1 MSQSPNSTDTQ
12 AVLQSMLQ
20 RLKIQQGKD
29 SATQQHTHVPISTVS
44 TCAEG
49 VAEASSVQKLNNGP
63 VGGHEFGSNG
73 IPSRLLTISEAGQ
86 SLSLKDEVAQKP
98 VLNWEVDKGHISF
111 PVHKD
116 QSDGGTSQN
125 RVMGQDTQLR
135 IPPAETGQLVPAE
148 LPKEGNVTS
157 NRAEMQTVNIG
168 GLTVSSTEQTWNQGF
183 QPKVFAWSSSPTH
196 AAGTPR
202 YRVLPLENGEFS
214 PSTDTHMTATGFSRN
229 QQSAGNKTRRWT
241 QRIKAR
247 WKDRQGSFGKK
258 QKEEQRDAKQIGQ
271 QAEVSDKY
279 ISEFSCFVDKAE
291 GHNILFISLI
301 SPLKQLLRTNS
312 IISASNG
319 EEEAV
324 VSPPGPSDPIKT
336 ALTCTEDTKN
346 EARIR

>member
-29 SATQQHTHVPISTVS
+29 SATQQHTHLPVSTVS

-49 VAEASSVQKLNNGP
+49 VSEASSVQKLNNGP
-63 VGGHEFGSNG
+63 VGGLEFGSNG
-73 IPSRLLTISEAGQ
+73 IPSRLLRISKTEQ

-98 VLNWEVDKGHISF
+98 VLNSEVDKGHISF

-116 QSDGGTSQN
+116 QSDGGTSPN

-148 LPKEGNVTS
+148 LPKDGNVTS
-157 NRAEMQTVNIG
+157 NKVDVQTVNIRG
-168 GLTVSSTEQTWNQGF
+168 VTVSSTEQTWNQGF

-196 AAGTPR
+196 AAGTPQ

-214 PSTDTHMTATGFSRN
+214 PSTDTHTTATNLDNDGGGFSRN
-229 QQSAGNKTRRWT
+229 QQSSRNKTRRWT

-247 WKDRQGSFGKK
+247 WKDRRESFGKK
-258 QKEEQRDAKQIGQ
+258 HKEEQRDAKQIGQ
-271 QAEVSDKY
+271 QAEVSDKIY
-279 ISEFSCFVDKAE
+279 F
-291 GHNILFISLI
+291 
-301 SPLKQLLRTNS
+301 
-312 IISASNG
+312 
-319 EEEAV
+319 
-324 VSPPGPSDPIKT
+324 
-336 ALTCTEDTKN
+336 
-346 EARIR
+346 

>member
-12 AVLQSMLQ
+12 AMLQSMLQ

-29 SATQQHTHVPISTVS
+29 GVTHQHTHVPISIVS

-73 IPSRLLTISEAGQ
+73 IPSRLLRISETGQ

-98 VLNWEVDKGHISF
+98 VLNLEVDKGHISF

-116 QSDGGTSQN
+116 QSDGQN
-125 RVMGQDTQLR
+125 SLMGQDTQLR
-135 IPPAETGQLVPAE
+135 IPAAETGQLVPAE
-148 LPKEGNVTS
+148 SPKDGNVTS
-157 NRAEMQTVNIG
+157 NMADVQTVNIG
-168 GLTVSSTEQTWNQGF
+168 GGTWNQGF

-196 AAGTPR
+196 AAVTPC

-214 PSTDTHMTATGFSRN
+214 PSTDTHMTVADLDNERSGFNRN
-229 QQSAGNKTRRWT
+229 EESTGNKTRRWT

-247 WKDRQGSFGKK
+247 WKDRRGSYGKK

-271 QAEVSDKY
+271 QAEVSDKIY
-279 ISEFSCFVDKAE
+279 F
-291 GHNILFISLI
+291 
-301 SPLKQLLRTNS
+301 
-312 IISASNG
+312 
-319 EEEAV
+319 
-324 VSPPGPSDPIKT
+324 
-336 ALTCTEDTKN
+336 
-346 EARIR
+346 

>member
-44 TCAEG
+44 TCAEE

-63 VGGHEFGSNG
+63 IGGLEFGSNG
-73 IPSRLLTISEAGQ
+73 IPSRLLRISEAGQ
-86 SLSLKDEVAQKP
+86 SVSLKDEVARKP

-116 QSDGGTSQN
+116 QSDDGTSQN
-125 RVMGQDTQLR
+125 TQLR

-148 LPKEGNVTS
+148 LPKDGNVTS
-157 NRAEMQTVNIG
+157 TRVDVQTVNIG
-168 GLTVSSTEQTWNQGF
+168 GVTVSGTEQTWNQGF

-214 PSTDTHMTATGFSRN
+214 PSTDTHMTATDLDKERGGFSSN
-229 QQSAGNKTRRWT
+229 QQSTGNKTRRWT

-258 QKEEQRDAKQIGQ
+258 QKEEQRDAQQIGQ
-271 QAEVSDKY
+271 QAEVSEK
-279 ISEFSCFVDKAE
+279 ISF
-291 GHNILFISLI
+291 
-301 SPLKQLLRTNS
+301 
-312 IISASNG
+312 
-319 EEEAV
+319 
-324 VSPPGPSDPIKT
+324 
-336 ALTCTEDTKN
+336 
-346 EARIR
+346 

>member
-1 MSQSPNSTDTQ
+1 MSQSANSTDTQ

-29 SATQQHTHVPISTVS
+29 GVTQQHTHVPISTVS

-73 IPSRLLTISEAGQ
+73 IPSRLLRISETGQ

-98 VLNWEVDKGHISF
+98 VLNWEVDMGHISF
-111 PVHKD
+111 PFHKD

-125 RVMGQDTQLR
+125 SLMGQDTQLR

-148 LPKEGNVTS
+148 LPKDGNVTS
-157 NRAEMQTVNIG
+157 NTADVQTVNIG
-168 GLTVSSTEQTWNQGF
+168 GGTWNQGF

-214 PSTDTHMTATGFSRN
+214 TSTDTHMTAGDLDNERGGFNRN
-229 QQSAGNKTRRWT
+229 QESTGNKTRRWT

-247 WKDRQGSFGKK
+247 WKDRRGSYGKK
-258 QKEEQRDAKQIGQ
+258 QEEEQRDAKQIGQ
-271 QAEVSDKY
+271 QAEVSDKIY
-279 ISEFSCFVDKAE
+279 F
-291 GHNILFISLI
+291 
-301 SPLKQLLRTNS
+301 
-312 IISASNG
+312 
-319 EEEAV
+319 
-324 VSPPGPSDPIKT
+324 
-336 ALTCTEDTKN
+336 
-346 EARIR
+346 

>member
-1 MSQSPNSTDTQ
+1 MSQSPYSTDTQ

-63 VGGHEFGSNG
+63 EGGHEFGSNG
-73 IPSRLLTISEAGQ
+73 MPSRLLRISEAGQ
-86 SLSLKDEVAQKP
+86 SLSRKDEVAQKA
-98 VLNWEVDKGHISF
+98 VLNWEVDKGQISF

-148 LPKEGNVTS
+148 FPKDGSVTFD
-157 NRAEMQTVNIG
+157 RADMQTVNIG
-168 GLTVSSTEQTWNQGF
+168 SVTVSTTEQTWNQGF
-183 QPKVFAWSSSPTH
+183 QPKVFAWSASPTH

-202 YRVLPLENGEFS
+202 YRALPLENGEFS
-214 PSTDTHMTATGFSRN
+214 PSTDTHMTATDLDNERGGFSRN
-229 QQSAGNKTRRWT
+229 QQSTGNKTRRWT

-271 QAEVSDKY
+271 QAQVSDKIY
-279 ISEFSCFVDKAE
+279 F
-291 GHNILFISLI
+291 
-301 SPLKQLLRTNS
+301 
-312 IISASNG
+312 
-319 EEEAV
+319 
-324 VSPPGPSDPIKT
+324 
-336 ALTCTEDTKN
+336 
-346 EARIR
+346 